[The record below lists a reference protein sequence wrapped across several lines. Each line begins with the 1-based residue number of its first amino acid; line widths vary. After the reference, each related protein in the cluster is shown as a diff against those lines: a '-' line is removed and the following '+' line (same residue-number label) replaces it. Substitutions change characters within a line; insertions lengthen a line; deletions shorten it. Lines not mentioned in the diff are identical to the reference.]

1 MKNYFDKPFELR
13 YFEMNKSGIAS
24 PVTILTLL
32 EETAA
37 DHCHSINYSL
47 YDLHKR
53 NVGWVLLAGVMHMYR
68 YPNYK
73 EKIFIRTWLSEY
85 STVKG
90 IRENEIY
97 DERQQIIGKAR
108 GLWVF
113 FDIEKRRPV
122 RIFEEIK
129 NKWSFRTEKSLKQ
142 DIHTIEATNS
152 ASNTMEFTVN
162 RYDTDMNRHVNN
174 IRYLQW
180 LMESVSEDI
189 TDNFYL
195 HSINGR
201 FISEAQ
207 YGNTMISQT
216 HKGNSENSLTHAIKV
231 KDTSKV
237 CAVANTVWKN
247 KDHNNNIVVSN
258 YLGNKDYNPV

>member
-1 MKNYFDKPFELR
+1 
-13 YFEMNKSGIAS
+13 MNKSGIAT

-47 YDLHKR
+47 YELHKR
-53 NVGWVLLAGVMHMYR
+53 NVGWVLLAGVMKMYR

-73 EKIFIRTWLSEY
+73 EKISIRTWLSEY

-97 DERQQIIGKAR
+97 DEQKQIIGKAR

-113 FDIEKRRPV
+113 FDIEKRKPV

-142 DIHTIEATNS
+142 DIRTIEAIKT
-152 ASNTMEFTVN
+152 ASNVMKFTVN

-180 LMESVSEDI
+180 LMESVPESI
-189 TDNFYL
+189 TDNYYL
-195 HSINGR
+195 YSINGR
-201 FISEAQ
+201 FIAEAQ
-207 YGNTMISQT
+207 YGDTIISLT
-216 HKGNSENSLTHAIKV
+216 HKGNTENSFSHAIKI
-231 KDTSKV
+231 KGSNKV
-237 CAVANTVWKN
+237 CAVANTIWK
-247 KDHNNNIVVSN
+247 KKNIENEMIVNSISEN
-258 YLGNKDYNPV
+258 EDYNQV